1 MDSPE
6 IADGIFFDPHSS
18 PGILSRDRTE
28 DHIFR
33 AAAEGRTFHKYT
45 HVLEAQKRIEKPLD
59 GEKVQ
64 EIAKGHAISCLCSGF
79 ANGDGPRICTN
90 NVCMYWYE
98 QCTTRVAQKVRT
110 RKISI
115 SEFSGRHFL
124 SGFGRTKFLNNV
136 YCLETS
142 CVSEFLLSYAHHK
155 AKTDLN

>member
-18 PGILSRDRTE
+18 PGTLSRDRTE

-98 QCTTRVAQKVRT
+98 QCTTRVAQKSKNSENFDIGIFGQAFFVRFWAD
-110 RKISI
+110 KI
-115 SEFSGRHFL
+115 F
-124 SGFGRTKFLNNV
+124 KQ
-136 YCLETS
+136 
-142 CVSEFLLSYAHHK
+142 CVLP
-155 AKTDLN
+155 